1 MEPNSRA
8 YFGDKLRRTG
18 TDALKAK
25 VITGMPYEKFAN
37 IQNIYKNFRQR
48 TKLTGSK
55 TKQYMTTDKRRA
67 RGRVGEH
74 KRLKPGQG
82 ALCERAR
89 KKQMRWRLKGRI
101 AATSSINIITKAN
114 QTICSVQN
122 TVCHLPGEIYD
133 RTFKVETKELTPW
146 GRPL

>member
-48 TKLTGSK
+48 TKLTGNK

-67 RGRVGEH
+67 GGGVGEH

-82 ALCERAR
+82 ALWKRAR
-89 KKQMRWRLKGRI
+89 KK
-101 AATSSINIITKAN
+101 TS
-114 QTICSVQN
+114 
-122 TVCHLPGEIYD
+122 
-133 RTFKVETKELTPW
+133 ETASRGPYCRNK
-146 GRPL
+146 

>member
-25 VITGMPYEKFAN
+25 LITGMPYEKFAN
-37 IQNIYKNFRQR
+37 IQNIYKNFRHR

-67 RGRVGEH
+67 RGGVGEH
-74 KRLKPGQG
+74 KRQKPGQG
-82 ALCERAR
+82 ALSKRAG
-89 KKQMRWRLKGRI
+89 KKQVRWRLEGRI
-101 AATSSINIITKAN
+101 AETSSVNIITEAN

-122 TVCHLPGEIYD
+122 TVCYLPGEIYD
-133 RTFKVETKELTPW
+133 RTV
-146 GRPL
+146 

>member
-8 YFGDKLRRTG
+8 YFGNKLRRTG
-18 TDALKAK
+18 TDALKPK

-37 IQNIYKNFRQR
+37 IQKYKNFWKR

-74 KRLKPGQG
+74 KRLKPAQG

-101 AATSSINIITKAN
+101 AETSSINIITEAN

-133 RTFKVETKELTPW
+133 RTVKVETKELTPY
-146 GRPL
+146 GGPV

>member
-25 VITGMPYEKFAN
+25 LITGMPYEKFAN

-55 TKQYMTTDKRRA
+55 TKQYMTIDKRRA
-67 RGRVGEH
+67 RGGVGEH
-74 KRLKPGQG
+74 KRLKRGQG
-82 ALCERAR
+82 DVL
-89 KKQMRWRLKGRI
+89 
-101 AATSSINIITKAN
+101 
-114 QTICSVQN
+114 
-122 TVCHLPGEIYD
+122 
-133 RTFKVETKELTPW
+133 VE
-146 GRPL
+146 PLASL

>member
-8 YFGDKLRRTG
+8 YFGDKLRCTG

-25 VITGMPYEKFAN
+25 VITGMQYKKFAN

-55 TKQYMTTDKRRA
+55 TKQYMTTYKRRA

-82 ALCERAR
+82 ALCERAG
-89 KKQMRWRLKGRI
+89 KKKVRWRLEGRI
-101 AATSSINIITKAN
+101 AETSSNNIITESN
-114 QTICSVQN
+114 QAICSVQN
-122 TVCHLPGEIYD
+122 TVCQFPGEIYD
-133 RTFKVETKELTPW
+133 QTV
-146 GRPL
+146 

>member
-25 VITGMPYEKFAN
+25 LITGMPYEKFAN

-67 RGRVGEH
+67 RGGVGEH

-89 KKQMRWRLKGRI
+89 KK
-101 AATSSINIITKAN
+101 TS
-114 QTICSVQN
+114 
-122 TVCHLPGEIYD
+122 
-133 RTFKVETKELTPW
+133 ETACRGPYCRNK
-146 GRPL
+146 

>member
-1 MEPNSRA
+1 MKPNSKA
-8 YFGDKLRRTG
+8 YFGDKLRRTR

-25 VITGMPYEKFAN
+25 VITGMPYEKFAD
-37 IQNIYKNFRQR
+37 IQNIYKNVWQR
-48 TKLTGSK
+48 RKLTGSK

-82 ALCERAR
+82 ALCDRAR
-89 KKQMRWRLKGRI
+89 KKQMRWRLKSRI
-101 AATSSINIITKAN
+101 AETSSINIITEAN

-133 RTFKVETKELTPW
+133 RTVYVETKELTPS
-146 GRPL
+146 GGPV

>member
-18 TDALKAK
+18 TDALKAE
-25 VITGMPYEKFAN
+25 VITGMQYEKFAD

-55 TKQYMTTDKRRA
+55 TKQYVTTDKRRA
-67 RGRVGEH
+67 RGGVGEH
-74 KRLKPGQG
+74 KRLKPGHG

-89 KKQMRWRLKGRI
+89 KNQVRLRLEGLLQKQVASI
-101 AATSSINIITKAN
+101 A
-114 QTICSVQN
+114 
-122 TVCHLPGEIYD
+122 
-133 RTFKVETKELTPW
+133 
-146 GRPL
+146 

>member
-1 MEPNSRA
+1 MEPNPKA
-8 YFGDKLRRTG
+8 YFGDRLRRTR

-48 TKLTGSK
+48 TKLAGSK
-55 TKQYMTTDKRRA
+55 TKEYMTTDKIRTRE
-67 RGRVGEH
+67 GVGED

-89 KKQMRWRLKGRI
+89 KKQVR
-101 AATSSINIITKAN
+101 
-114 QTICSVQN
+114 
-122 TVCHLPGEIYD
+122 
-133 RTFKVETKELTPW
+133 
-146 GRPL
+146 

>member
-25 VITGMPYEKFAN
+25 VITVMPYEKFAN
-37 IQNIYKNFRQR
+37 FQKYIKNIRQR

-67 RGRVGEH
+67 RGGVGEH

-82 ALCERAR
+82 ALCERA
-89 KKQMRWRLKGRI
+89 KKTGEVKSRGPYCRNKWHQYHDRRQSVDLPC
-101 AATSSINIITKAN
+101 TK
-114 QTICSVQN
+114 QRVPPSRRDI
-122 TVCHLPGEIYD
+122 
-133 RTFKVETKELTPW
+133 
-146 GRPL
+146 